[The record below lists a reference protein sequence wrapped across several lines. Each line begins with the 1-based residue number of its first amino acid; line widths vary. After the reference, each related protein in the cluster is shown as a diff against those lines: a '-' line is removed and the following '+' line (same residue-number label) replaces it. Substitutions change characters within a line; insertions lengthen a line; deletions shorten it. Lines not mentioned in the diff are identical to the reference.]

1 MTLRASLVFILAV
14 TIWRIVW
21 LAFDRTDLFVD
32 EAQYWLW
39 SQHLDFGYYSKPP
52 MIAWIIG
59 AVTGASGSSDIFWIR
74 LCGPLLHAANAL
86 MLMAAARRVTST
98 ENAAWVGASYI
109 AIPAVTLSAYMFST
123 DVPLIFFIALTLWAY
138 LGLIEKRSAGLA
150 LVMGLGVG
158 CAFLSKYALLFLLPG
173 GALALILIPQARIAI
188 RDFVISVVTAALVA
202 APNLV
207 WNLTHGGATVK
218 HTEDI
223 AKWDQMAIK
232 PLKALEFF
240 GAQFGVMGPVLF
252 AALLYAGYRALRG
265 RAEPRERILLW
276 LSLPV
281 VGLITLQALLAKAE
295 ANWAASA
302 YAAGVIVS
310 VMLLARL
317 WPRGLPLSL
326 ALTGAVAL
334 AFPILP
340 ALPDTI
346 PFGLVKRNMG
356 RSEVSLRA
364 EELARGA
371 GLTVLVSDNRDML
384 ADLFHTLRES
394 KLTLKARAPE
404 GFPENYYEQTF
415 PYPPPVDTYERAMG
429 YYDPAK
435 RILFV
440 TRKALACTKDAPK
453 LLASWT
459 PVSGYYL
466 DRTIYAYETQAECL
480 EPRG

>member
-1 MTLRASLVFILAV
+1 MTVRASLVIILAV
-14 TIWRIVW
+14 TVWRIVW

-52 MIAWIIG
+52 MIAWIIA
-59 AVTGASGSSDIFWIR
+59 AVTGAAGSSDIVWIR

-86 MLMAAARRVTST
+86 MLMAAARRVTSP

-138 LGLIEKRSAGLA
+138 LGLTEKRSVTLA

-173 GALALILIPQARIAI
+173 GALALLLIPQARIAI
-188 RDFVISVVTAALVA
+188 RDFAISVVVAALVA
-202 APNLV
+202 APNLL

-223 AKWDQMAIK
+223 ARWNQMALK

-240 GAQFGVMGPVLF
+240 GAQLAVMGPILF
-252 AALLYAGYRALRG
+252 AALLYAGFLTIRR
-265 RAEPRERILLW
+265 RAEPHERILLW

-281 VGLITLQALLAKAE
+281 VGLITLQALIAKAE

-302 YAAGVIVS
+302 YAAGAIVA

-317 WPRGLPLSL
+317 WPRGLTLSL
-326 ALTGAVAL
+326 ALTGAIAL

-340 ALPDTI
+340 AFPEAI
-346 PFGLVKRNMG
+346 PFGLVKRNTG
-356 RSEVSLRA
+356 RAEVSLKA
-364 EELARGA
+364 AELARAA
-371 GLTVLVSDNRDML
+371 GLTIIVSDNRDML
-384 ADLFHTLRES
+384 ADLFHTLRDS
-394 KLTLKARAPE
+394 KLTLKAQAPE

-415 PYPPPVDTYERAMG
+415 PYALQDGAEPGQKA
-429 YYDPAK
+429 
-435 RILFV
+435 LFL
-440 TRKALACTKDAPK
+440 TRKPLDCAAATPK
-453 LLASWT
+453 LLVSWT
-459 PVSGYYL
+459 PETGYYRG
-466 DRTIYAYETQAECL
+466 RTIYAYETQAGCL
-480 EPRG
+480 QPRG

>member
-1 MTLRASLVFILAV
+1 MTLRASLLFIFAV
-14 TIWRIVW
+14 TLWRIAW
-21 LAFDRTDLFVD
+21 LAFDHTDLFVD

-52 MIAWIIG
+52 MIAWIIA
-59 AVTGASGSSDIFWIR
+59 AVTDAAGSSDVFWIR

-86 MLMAAARRVTST
+86 MLMAAARRVTSP
-98 ENAAWVGASYI
+98 ESAAWVGASYI

-138 LGLIEKRSAGLA
+138 LGLTERRSAPLA
-150 LVMGLGVG
+150 VVMGLGVG

-173 GALALILIPQARIAI
+173 GAAALLLIPQARIAI
-188 RDFVISVVTAALVA
+188 RDFVISVVVAAIVA
-202 APNLV
+202 APNLL

-223 AKWDQMAIK
+223 ARWDQMALK

-252 AALLYAGYRALRG
+252 AALLYAGFRAIRG
-265 RAEPRERILLW
+265 KAEPRERILLW

-281 VGLITLQALLAKAE
+281 VGLITLQALIAKAE

-302 YAAGVIVS
+302 YAAGAIVA

-317 WPRGLPLSL
+317 WPRGLTLSL

-340 ALPDTI
+340 AFPDAI
-346 PFGLVKRNMG
+346 PFGLIKRNTG
-356 RSEVSLRA
+356 RSEVSLKA

-371 GLTVLVSDNRDML
+371 GLKVIASDNRDML
-384 ADLFHTLRES
+384 ADLFHTLRDS
-394 KLTLKARAPE
+394 NLTLRARAPE

-415 PYPPPVDTYERAMG
+415 PYPPPEDSYARSMDFDMAERV
-429 YYDPAK
+429 
-435 RILFV
+435 LFV
-440 TRKALACTKDAPK
+440 TRKPFACEVAQPT
-453 LLASWT
+453 LLATWT
-459 PVSGYYL
+459 PETGYYRG
-466 DRTIYAYETQAECL
+466 RTIYAYQTQAECL
-480 EPRG
+480 EPRD